1 MFLRRAAALSAL
13 LHAALCGVLVW
24 LCARTQAQ
32 ALTTQLEA
40 LAYEPIALDDV
51 VDVDVAPLGDPYE
64 SLRDGDGTRSA
75 QRDEAPSR
83 WPGRDV
89 GAPAAASGQGAG
101 VKAPVEWTGRRDEQ
115 TLHTQLQN
123 AQDGYSAQRIRT
135 GNRRLSDDPVRRTPH
150 PGVTAA
156 LASKHGNGEGRV
168 QGVAGGAGPGAKL
181 PEGPSERAPGDET
194 VRAQDGDETTGFAR
208 PALPQGPASTEAIK
222 RALRPADDTDARLR
236 SADPHPHALAGIEM
250 SRAASPGQSD
260 QSGGPG
266 TQPGFLRT
274 AAVGSA
280 QMPRGDPNA
289 PAGEELWLRS
299 GDRRYIGYFQRVYD
313 KVRSQWVF
321 PPKLARELVSGEV
334 VVSFTIRKD
343 GRVDDIA
350 VRKSSGFR
358 EFDDNVVRAVERAAP
373 MPPVPA
379 ALGPRDLRVNAPFE
393 YLNPLVR

>member
-1 MFLRRAAALSAL
+1 MDLRRAALLSAL
-13 LHAALCGVLVW
+13 LHAFAGAALVW
-24 LCARTQAQ
+24 LSARTQGE
-32 ALTTQLEA
+32 ALQTQLEA
-40 LAYEPIALDDV
+40 LAYEPIVLDDV
-51 VDVDVAPLGDPYE
+51 VDVDVAPLGDPFE
-64 SLRDGDGTRSA
+64 PLRDGDGTRSA
-75 QRDEAPSR
+75 QRDEAPSK
-83 WPGRDV
+83 WPGHDV
-89 GAPAAASGQGAG
+89 GQAAPASGQGAG
-101 VKAPVEWTGRRDEQ
+101 TNSPLEWTGRRDEQ
-115 TLHTQLQN
+115 TLHTQLAN
-123 AQDGYSAQRIRT
+123 AENGYSGERIRT
-135 GNRRLSDDPVRRTPH
+135 GTRRASDDPVRQTPH

-156 LASKHGNGEGRV
+156 LASKKGKGEGRQ
-168 QGVAGGAGPGAKL
+168 QGIAGGTGPGAKL

-194 VRAQDGDETTGFAR
+194 VLAKDGDEATGFAR
-208 PALPQGPASTEAIK
+208 PAIPQGPASTQATT

-236 SADPHPHALAGIEM
+236 SADLHPHALAGIEM
-250 SRAASPGQSD
+250 TRVAAPGPSVD
-260 QSGGPG
+260 SGGPG

-274 AAVGSA
+274 AAVGA
-280 QMPRGDPNA
+280 AAMPRGDPNA
-289 PAGEELWLRS
+289 PAGDELWLRS
-299 GDRRYIGYFQRVYD
+299 GDRRYLGYFQRVYD

-373 MPPVPA
+373 LPPVPA